1 MPRSAPPAVPAIAVA
16 SAVAATPHSGL
27 PPRTLAEGALCAL
40 GAGLAWGLVFIVP
53 LLLGDYPPA
62 VLSFGRYTAF
72 GTIAV
77 VLGLRDTTRLRL
89 LDRAD
94 WLRAL
99 ELALSGNILY
109 YLCLSAAIQ
118 LADAPLPTVIIGTLP
133 IIIAIIS
140 NLRDRR
146 LPWAR
151 LVPPLAA
158 IATGVLLVNRHEIAR
173 LGFDRPLSDYLT
185 GVALAWGAVACWTW
199 YPLRNSQWL
208 ARRPHLGSGL
218 WATAQGLATLPLALL
233 GMAGACAWYALAGG
247 GSGGFVAPLGPRPWT
262 FVGLMFTLGLLAS
275 WLGTTLWNRASRL
288 LPAGLA
294 GQLMVCETLAAL
306 TYAYCWRGQ
315 APDAGSLGG
324 VALLMAGLLL
334 GLRAF
339 RRGR

>member
-1 MPRSAPPAVPAIAVA
+1 MPLGVPASATAAA
-16 SAVAATPHSGL
+16 SPAGL
-27 PPRTLAEGALCAL
+27 PLRTLVEGALCAL

-72 GTIAV
+72 GAIAV
-77 VLGLRDTTRLRL
+77 VLGLRDMARLRRL
-89 LDRAD
+89 NRAD

-118 LADAPLPTVIIGTLP
+118 RADAPLPTVIIGTLP

-146 LPWAR
+146 LPWMR
-151 LVPPLAA
+151 LVPPLAT
-158 IATGVLLVNRHEIAR
+158 IAAGVLLVNRHEIGR

-185 GVALAWGAVACWTW
+185 GVVLAWGAVACWTW
-199 YPLRNSQWL
+199 YPLRNTQWL
-208 ARRPHLGSGL
+208 ALRPHLGSGL

-233 GMAGACAWYALAGG
+233 GMAGACAWYSLAGNG
-247 GSGGFVAPLGPRPWT
+247 ASGGFSVPLGPRPWT

-315 APDAGSLGG
+315 APDAGSLAG

-339 RRGR
+339 RGNRDGR

>member
-1 MPRSAPPAVPAIAVA
+1 MSRTAA
-16 SAVAATPHSGL
+16 SAISAL
-27 PPRTLAEGALCAL
+27 PPRVLAEGSLCAL

-62 VLSFGRYTAF
+62 LLSFGRYTAF
-72 GTIAV
+72 GAIALA
-77 VLGLRDTTRLRL
+77 LGLRDRARLRL

-99 ELALSGNILY
+99 ELALTGNILY

-146 LPWAR
+146 LRWRR
-151 LVPPLAA
+151 LAPPLAA
-158 IATGVLLVNRHEIAR
+158 IAAGVLLVNRHEIGR
-173 LGFDRPLSDYLT
+173 LGFDRPMADYLT

-208 ARRPHLGSGL
+208 AHRPHLGSGL
-218 WATAQGLATLPLALL
+218 WATAQGLATLPPALL
-233 GMAGACAWYALAGG
+233 GMACAMAWYALTGGGTCGMAGG
-247 GSGGFVAPLGPRPWT
+247 GFAAPLGPRPWT
-262 FVGLMFTLGLLAS
+262 FAGLMFTLGLLAS

-306 TYAYCWRGQ
+306 AYAYCWRGE
-315 APDAGSLGG
+315 APDPGSLGG

-339 RRGR
+339 RSGQH